1 MFKSNPDGCQICFI
15 NLKVRKN
22 ELEVKLWKMFGNF
35 WKILIYL
42 YKVSKAVEVK
52 RSSRA
57 EDRLKSEIG
66 TDLSLS
72 LVSSRN

>member
-1 MFKSNPDGCQICFI
+1 
-15 NLKVRKN
+15 
-22 ELEVKLWKMFGNF
+22 MFGNF

-42 YKVSKAVEVK
+42 YKVGKAVEVK

-72 LVSSRN
+72 LVSSRNWLSQRFKYK